1 MRKKYANITIDKK
14 EKKMEEKKNVTVFKS
29 KEEVKKAIESGESKQ
44 IFIIDLS
51 EIDNLMVFYGNM
63 FSPKYSETEFN
74 KQNFPNLEELIY
86 INPRGRISRNTFY
99 NSAIKKAKICCRYVG
114 NYAFCQSSDLEYID
128 LTGTEEIALNAF
140 DKTKIRELMLPDS
153 CIYFDVSGYWPK
165 NIDKINLPVERK
177 GNIPVL
183 KNPRFRFDCETQLN
197 QGMIISKM
205 GYEGYLDFIACD
217 PYFYYVMP
225 ISKETPI
232 SKEYLDRVKRTG
244 IAYFKNRSEDESILK
259 DFAKSDYEN
268 LIKFKKKY
276 SEDLGMVA
284 PKEAIRQSLE
294 DFSKSI

>member
-14 EKKMEEKKNVTVFKS
+14 EKKMEEKRNVTVFKS
-29 KEEVKKAIESGESKQ
+29 QEKIEDAIESGKSKQ
-44 IFIIDLS
+44 VSIVDLS
-51 EIDNLMVFYGNM
+51 AIDYLGLFEKFISLENRRTLFYRH
-63 FSPKYSETEFN
+63 Y
-74 KQNFPNLEELIY
+74 FPNLEELIY
-86 INPRGRISRNTFY
+86 DNPNGVISRIFI
-99 NSAIKKAKICCRYVG
+99 NSTIKRAKICCRHIAK
-114 NYAFCQSSDLEYID
+114 NAFCQSSDLEYVD
-128 LTGTEEIALNAF
+128 LSGTEEIALSAF
-140 DKTKIRELMLPDS
+140 DGTKISELTLPDS
-153 CIYFDVSGYWPK
+153 CTHFNVSGYWPK

-177 GNIPVL
+177 GDIPVL

-197 QGMIISKM
+197 PGMIISKM
-205 GYEGYLDFIACD
+205 GYEGFLDFIACD

-284 PKEAIRQSLE
+284 PKETIRQSLE